1 MGHEI
6 SEREKTSL
14 TQYPKILHAEYP
26 LGEAFD
32 IADEAQSENDVP
44 KLVVAGYVA
53 PPVEQDA
60 YKIKFLQLGRPP
72 AYSGQT
78 SLTIRSQD
86 RRVLMLP
93 ATDLGQDGRLEIV
106 VLIQYKTKDQDDGET
121 SRFEI

>member
-1 MGHEI
+1 MFASIRIAEPQSAESTFDEDNAAQDVG
-6 SEREKTSL
+6 STSKARFGPRDLREGKTSL

-72 AYSGQT
+72 AYSGQ
-78 SLTIRSQD
+78 LH
-86 RRVLMLP
+86 
-93 ATDLGQDGRLEIV
+93 
-106 VLIQYKTKDQDDGET
+106 
-121 SRFEI
+121 